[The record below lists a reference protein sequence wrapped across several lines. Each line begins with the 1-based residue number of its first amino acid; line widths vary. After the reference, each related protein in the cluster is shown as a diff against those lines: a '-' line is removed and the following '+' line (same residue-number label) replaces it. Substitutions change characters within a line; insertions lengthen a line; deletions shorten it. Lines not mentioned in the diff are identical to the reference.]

1 MAQFYLKC
9 EINLMKIELEI
20 KPVILRLS
28 RKAMKFLGNCSIQ
41 EVLKWNKVSFQLK
54 NQSLS
59 VHMGNKNSCLLLNAH
74 IVNLGACL

>member
-1 MAQFYLKC
+1 MAQFYLKY

-41 EVLKWNKVSFQLK
+41 EVLK
-54 NQSLS
+54 
-59 VHMGNKNSCLLLNAH
+59 
-74 IVNLGACL
+74 

>member
-1 MAQFYLKC
+1 MAKQNLWASTVYWICQVCSYSDKEAAKSEHTLHNLMAQFYLKY

-41 EVLKWNKVSFQLK
+41 EVLK
-54 NQSLS
+54 
-59 VHMGNKNSCLLLNAH
+59 
-74 IVNLGACL
+74 